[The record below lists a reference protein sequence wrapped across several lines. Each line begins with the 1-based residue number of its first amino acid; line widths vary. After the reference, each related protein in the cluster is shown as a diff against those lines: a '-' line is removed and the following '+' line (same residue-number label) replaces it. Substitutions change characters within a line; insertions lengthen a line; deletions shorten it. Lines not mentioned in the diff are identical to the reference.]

1 MIGDA
6 LGNEPVAVIVDLD
19 AADCRHRAVVVVID
33 QRIGLQQHLRIRR
46 DVAFEIQRLSIGSL
60 GQRAASK
67 QARQSRCAEKA
78 LQTDELRPLS

>member
-19 AADCRHRAVVVVID
+19 AADCRHRAFVVVID
-33 QRIGLQQHLRIRR
+33 QRIGLEQHLRIRR
-46 DVAFEIQRLSIGSL
+46 DVAFEIQRLSMGL

-67 QARQSRCAEKA
+67 QARQSRCTEKA